1 MKQRKSAHRGYMLHT
16 EFGDWVAY
24 RSKDFVKMP
33 LINYPTDMDRVV
45 LGTPDLEEAKKRLDR
60 YLSKSSG

>member
-1 MKQRKSAHRGYMLHT
+1 MKEHVEFRGHKLQK

-60 YLSKSSG
+60 YLSKPNA

>member
-1 MKQRKSAHRGYMLHT
+1 MLHT